1 MHKERSN
8 IFTDEEEK
16 NILQTIEMSV
26 SENIPLSYIEITK
39 IIMQLHIDT
48 IKNSDISTIYENLS
62 FIKKKFLRN

>member
-1 MHKERSN
+1 
-8 IFTDEEEK
+8 
-16 NILQTIEMSV
+16 MSV

-39 IIMQLHIDT
+39 TIMQLHIDT